1 MDSSLEVEFGIP
13 AFMRK
18 SVSLRK
24 QKIYVNKY
32 KRSNF
37 ITKMFREDGEM
48 TFEMLSKAVASDD
61 SVILKRKSIL
71 KSKHLVKYLEYC
83 IIKAL
88 LISSIYF

>member
-1 MDSSLEVEFGIP
+1 MFKYNIIVINLNSLNKIKFNAKHVNNFQVDSSLEVEFGIP

-37 ITKMFREDGEM
+37 VTKMFREDGEM
-48 TFEMLSKAVASDD
+48 TFEMLSKAVTDD
-61 SVILKRKSIL
+61 SVILT
-71 KSKHLVKYLEYC
+71 
-83 IIKAL
+83 
-88 LISSIYF
+88 